1 MSVPADEAAPC
12 RLLVV
17 EDDELFRARLVGMLT
32 CRGFAVSSAD
42 GVTSARQLIAVI
54 QFQAAILDFNLP
66 DGTGLDLIEHLRS
79 VNGEV
84 RVIVLSGY
92 ATLSSAVTAIREGA
106 VDYLVK
112 PADIDEI
119 EAILRGLDREGI
131 LKAPQHRRN
140 ANEVRWEHIQ
150 ATLRL
155 TNGNLSAAARSLNLH
170 RRTLQRILRD
180 ERGFRD

>member
-1 MSVPADEAAPC
+1 MSASAEDAALP
-12 RLLVV
+12 RLLIV
-17 EDDELFRARLVGMLT
+17 EDDERFRTRLGKVLAQ
-32 CRGFAVSSAD
+32 RGFEVSSVE
-42 GVTSARQLIAVI
+42 GVTAAQQLIANNL
-54 QFQAAILDFNLP
+54 FHAAVLDFNLP
-66 DGTGLDLIEHLRS
+66 DGTGLDLIENLRAI
-79 VNGEV
+79 NGQV

-92 ATLSSAVTAIREGA
+92 ATLSSAVAAIREGA

-119 EAILRGLDREGI
+119 EAILRGLDRDGI

-155 TNGNLSAAARSLNLH
+155 TNGNLSAAARSLDLH

-180 ERGFRD
+180 QRGFRD